1 MHVIVRK
8 DISKRPSPSAAIVAI
23 AVVLA
28 SVVVFAAS
36 ATAARSP
43 SSAPPGTI
51 IADARAAIE
60 SASTIHVSGTL
71 AQGGQSAAIDLQMVA
86 GKGGYA
92 TFSFAHAA
100 TYRLVVIGTTLYLN
114 GNRAFWLAEGVKST
128 VASSVQGRWVKQSA
142 AHGDDAVL
150 ASILNPHVFFK
161 GLLALS
167 GTLKKLAPTTVAGE
181 AVVPVTNGTYTIDVA
196 ATGTPYPVKAS
207 GTGTALVIDDI
218 NQPVKLTG
226 PSSAISL
233 PAG

>member
-1 MHVIVRK
+1 VRVIVRQ
-8 DISKRPSPSAAIVAI
+8 AIGRRLSGFASM

-28 SVVVFAAS
+28 SAVVFAAS
-36 ATAARSP
+36 AAAARSLA
-43 SSAPPGTI
+43 SDPPGTI

-60 SASTIHVSGTL
+60 SASTMDVSGTL
-71 AQGGQSAAIDLQMVA
+71 ARGGQSAAIDLQMVA
-86 GKGGYA
+86 GAGGYA

-128 VASSVQGRWVKQSA
+128 VASLVQGRWVRQSA
-142 AHGDDAVL
+142 ALGDDAVL
-150 ASILNPHVFFK
+150 ASILNPHVLFK
-161 GLLALS
+161 GLLALN
-167 GTLKKLAPTTVAGE
+167 GTLNKLATTTIAGE
-181 AVVPVTNGTYTIDVA
+181 AVVPVTNGTYTIDLA

-207 GTGTALVIDDI
+207 GKGTALVIDHV
-218 NQPVKLTG
+218 NQPVKLTA